1 MAIKLD
7 MRYTVTD
14 TVRDALQGTELL
26 AVRVQVLARTS
37 SLTFRAGIRP
47 GYQEREREREGVRRG
62 VELAQNTRH
71 TRNKHSNSDKTGQRS
86 RSGSEV

>member
-1 MAIKLD
+1 MGGSELAIKLD

-47 GYQEREREREGVRRG
+47 GYQERERERGGEEG
-62 VELAQNTRH
+62 
-71 TRNKHSNSDKTGQRS
+71 S
-86 RSGSEV
+86 